1 MPYPHIQIPSGPLL
15 PRAWSLGTETEFIA
29 DLLTHV
35 STEVSVAFLHEKIVH
50 ILATEVVVVPGVPG
64 NLWIW
69 VEVSPYLTTTT
80 GAYWAAIGG
89 GGGALPPMTPVIE
102 VAAGVNLR
110 AHTLIIPFNIHA
122 PFIRVVV
129 QTPVAAAL
137 PGAFWAVQ
145 LQPSGKSE

>member
-1 MPYPHIQIPSGPLL
+1 MPYPHVQIPSGPLL
-15 PRAWSLGTETEFIA
+15 PRAWTLGTETELIT
-29 DLLTHV
+29 DLVEHT
-35 STEVSVAFLHEKIVH
+35 STEYAVPYLQEKIIH
-50 ILATEVVVVPGVPG
+50 ILATEVVTAGVPG
-64 NLWIW
+64 NLWCW
-69 VEVSPYLTTTT
+69 VEISPYPTTVS

-89 GGGALPPMTPVIE
+89 GGGALAPLAPVIE

-122 PFIRVVV
+122 PWVRIVV

-145 LQPSGKSE
+145 VHLSGKSS